1 MRRSALIALLTAL
14 ALLLGGCSELDQ
26 VENLAFVILMGVDRT
41 ESGGIEV
48 SVQVPKISGGRGGSE
63 EGGSPSGDLVFAAS
77 GETFAEAMTAL
88 RWIVPRRLDVSQI
101 ELIVVSEALASEER
115 WLDVMN
121 DMMQTNRLYTAAR
134 LAVCEGSAQA
144 FIRAEKPLIGTRT
157 ADELTAMFEEYVA
170 DGFVPD
176 TSFAD
181 IYYKSV
187 SAYSDPVAVYAAPA
201 PEAGGQAQGGAGEAE
216 DAPAAAIVP
225 DDVRTDEVQTEQE
238 TRFLG
243 AAVFRDGRMV
253 GTLDGR
259 TLLYCKLLRGKSQSF
274 AFDFG
279 GRTVQLATLGRAL
292 GPRGCVRPAG
302 ADPRGRSP
310 LGAAE
315 QRRLRD
321 RRPRAGAGGS
331 ARRRGGRLQGDRRGA
346 VSIRRG
352 RRAPLRHARRLDR
365 LWLAGSLSG
374 KRSRNPRGLE
384 GGKPLTFLPQKNRP
398 SGANRAVDFF
408 ARM

>member
-259 TLLYCKLLRGKSQSF
+259 TLLYCKLLRGKSQTF

-279 GRTVQLATLGRAL
+279 GRTVQLATLGAPSVRVDASAQPARIRVDVRLSVLPSNGAFETDGLAQAL
-292 GPRGCVRPAG
+292 EEALAG
-302 ADPRGRSP
+302 AVDACKAI
-310 LGAAE
+310 GAEPFQFAE
-315 QRRLRD
+315 VAARRFATLEDWIDYGWRD
-321 RRPRAGAGGS
+321 RF
-331 ARRRGGRLQGDRRGA
+331 
-346 VSIRRG
+346 
-352 RRAPLRHARRLDR
+352 
-365 LWLAGSLSG
+365 
-374 KRSRNPRGLE
+374 LE
-384 GGKPLTFLPQKNRP
+384 SEVEIHVDLKAENR
-398 SGANRAVDFF
+398 
-408 ARM
+408 